1 MRPRSILM
9 VVVLPAPFGPTNPQT
24 EPRGMARLKP
34 STTVRLPK
42 RLVSP
47 AVDTAS
53 DEPGGSPVGRV
64 SCVLVMPGTLWARPA
79 AMTFPKPKLHL
90 PEEALRLSPQP

>member
-1 MRPRSILM
+1 M

-24 EPRGMARLKP
+24 EPLGIARSRP
-34 STTVRLPK
+34 STTVRSPK

-53 DEPGGSPVGRV
+53 AEPGGSPVR
-64 SCVLVMPGTLWARPA
+64 CVT
-79 AMTFPKPKLHL
+79 
-90 PEEALRLSPQP
+90 